1 MAWTDD
7 QLAALRRSFED
18 IERRVAASWKTA
30 DPIDVTNLDVQAMYT
45 FFNDGLVVDVDGDL
59 FQTNLFLW
67 RPFDGLR
74 ARLRRGNI
82 ADDPAAWRPHPAAT
96 QVDRWIQETATPST
110 LGSTAAVDRELTRL
124 CERLLVR
131 RSKLTSRTAR
141 RPTRRA
147 LAGRP
152 VPS

>member
-1 MAWTDD
+1 
-7 QLAALRRSFED
+7 
-18 IERRVAASWKTA
+18 V
-30 DPIDVTNLDVQAMYT
+30 
-45 FFNDGLVVDVDGDL
+45 

-82 ADDPAAWRPHPAAT
+82 ADEPTSWRPHPPAT
-96 QVDRWIQETATPST
+96 DVDRWIQETATPST

-131 RSKLTSRTAR
+131 RSKLTSKTAR
-141 RPTRRA
+141 RPGRRG
-147 LAGRP
+147 LAGRA